1 MLYLFSWIRGFIPQ
15 KMYFPKKDYVISPIG
30 ALLGLAITEELS
42 RYFLGEA
49 NPWFIA
55 PMGASAVLLFAV
67 PASPLAQPWSII
79 GGNLIASLI
88 GITCSQLITSP
99 GLAGAMAVGLTILLA
114 MKARCLHPPSG
125 AVALTAVFG
134 GPTIH
139 HLGYL
144 FVIYPTLIN
153 SIILAAMALF
163 YNNSVKRSYPHHAQT
178 APTQPLVNQWS
189 AIERADI
196 EFALENNKELLDI
209 NEEDLELLLNMA
221 ERHAQDRDKSKN
233 ET

>member
-1 MLYLFSWIRGFIPQ
+1 MLYLLSWMKGFIPQ
-15 KMYFPKKDYVISPIG
+15 KMYFPRKDYLISPIG
-30 ALLGLAITEELS
+30 ALVGLAITEGLS
-42 RYFLGEA
+42 KYFLGET

-88 GITCSQLITSP
+88 GVTCSQLIPSL
-99 GLAGAMAVGLTILLA
+99 GLAGAIAVGLTILLA

-134 GPTIH
+134 GETIH

-153 SIILAAMALF
+153 SMLLAAMALF
-163 YNNSVKRSYPHHAQT
+163 YNNLVKRSYPHHAQPT
-178 APTQPLVNQWS
+178 PTQPLVTQWS

-209 NEEDLELLLNMA
+209 NEEDLELLLNIA
-221 ERHAQDRDKSKN
+221 ERHAQDRDRPKSG
-233 ET
+233 T